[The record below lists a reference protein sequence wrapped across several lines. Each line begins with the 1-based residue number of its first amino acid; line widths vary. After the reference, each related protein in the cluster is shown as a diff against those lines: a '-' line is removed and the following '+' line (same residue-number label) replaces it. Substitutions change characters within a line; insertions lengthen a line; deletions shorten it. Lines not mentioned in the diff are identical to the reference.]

1 MALAY
6 EPTAEV
12 GGPSVGP
19 DPDPKPLSDA
29 TMLDEWM
36 QGLRKAS
43 QILSSNSDCADL
55 FGGGG
60 PYPDPG
66 TVLAQIANSYKFD
79 SIEPTEPNTVTS
91 ATVTGNGQM
100 PYGYGGVIYASVTIT
115 LNNTSPG
122 ASFVSGTL
130 NDWTATILHELGHA
144 IYDLYGTPSDQ
155 IKPDQGNTAKSEAN
169 TALIKQKCKL

>member
-1 MALAY
+1 
-6 EPTAEV
+6 
-12 GGPSVGP
+12 
-19 DPDPKPLSDA
+19 
-29 TMLDEWM
+29 MLDEWM

-66 TVLAQIANSYKFD
+66 TVLAQISNSYNFAPID
-79 SIEPTEPNTVTS
+79 SPPNTVTS
-91 ATVTGNGQM
+91 ATVTPNGQV
-100 PYGYGGVIYASVTIT
+100 GYGAGTVYTSVTIT
-115 LNNTSPG
+115 VNNTSPG
-122 ASFVSGTL
+122 ATFVSGNL

-144 IYDLYGTPSDQ
+144 IYDLYGTPADQ
-155 IKPDQGNTAKSEAN
+155 IKSDTGNTAQSEAN